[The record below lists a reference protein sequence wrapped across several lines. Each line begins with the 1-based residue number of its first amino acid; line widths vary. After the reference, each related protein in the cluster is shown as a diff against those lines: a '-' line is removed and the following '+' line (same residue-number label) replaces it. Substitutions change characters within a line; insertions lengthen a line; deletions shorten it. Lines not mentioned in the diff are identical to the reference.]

1 MADKEFTLFE
11 KTEFAKQ
18 IANELDIDLIEELRK
33 QLERDKKRASG
44 KLIDSLSYK
53 MKQVLTVLNLEFTY
67 ETYGKFVE
75 GGATYKKGK
84 IPPIKAIKEYCKIK
98 GIDEKFAYPI
108 AKNIYKFGIK
118 PTPFVSDVLKNNIS
132 INGAVSKISTIFE
145 KEVELEFIKLIND
158 INNKNK

>member
-67 ETYGKFVE
+67 ETYG
-75 GGATYKKGK
+75 GATYKKGK
-84 IPPIKAIKEYCKIK
+84 IPPIKNIKEWCKIK